1 MASNDGNIAC
11 ADYTSIQ
18 VFAQDVWA
26 DNASNKQYI
35 ARAEAAKAVL
45 QEQTAE
51 LIPLTDP
58 DKDLTVKIQWID
70 MCANTVENLDPDCDF
85 VGAEG
90 EITCEEKE
98 ITEAKQSVYSITE
111 NKFRGSTAD
120 IQMMIAKGWLTA
132 KKKLDEE
139 IAKSVIAKINGF
151 VGVNEYGGA
160 PGQVSGTDTF
170 IPPANWGPEIM
181 AYFAQ
186 AAIINSSSDV
196 YILDGDN
203 LFRQTWLAQ
212 FNAMN
217 PNEQSG
223 KALLGTIRTYFD
235 MFNMA
240 AIVGADTMFMID
252 KSAVSL
258 VTKNR
263 YSSAPRNINNGAD
276 RIRFSVPSDNLPGV
290 VYDVVY
296 TTVCLPNEDIQH
308 NWKFIARFDTFLNP
322 TSSCNPTNTGVLSF
336 SCGVAP

>member
-1 MASNDGNIAC
+1 MADGNIAC
-11 ADYTSIQ
+11 ADFTSIQ
-18 VFAQDVWA
+18 VFADQVWA

-35 ARAEAAKAVL
+35 ARCDAAKAIM

-58 DKDLTVKIQWID
+58 EKDLTVKIQWVD
-70 MCANTVENLDPDCDF
+70 MCANTVENLDPLCAF

-90 EITCEEKE
+90 EITCDEKT
-98 ITEAKQSVYSITE
+98 ITVAKQSVYSITE

-132 KKKLDEE
+132 KKLLDEE
-139 IAKSVIAKINGF
+139 IAKDAIAKVNGF
-151 VGVNEYGGA
+151 VGVNEYTGA

-170 IPPANWGPEIM
+170 IPPAHWGPEIM

-186 AAIINSSSDV
+186 VSIINSSADV

-212 FNAMN
+212 F
-217 PNEQSG
+217 
-223 KALLGTIRTYFD
+223 KALNANQKDGAAMLDTIRTYHD
-235 MFNMA
+235 LFNMG
-240 AIVGADTMFMID
+240 AIVGPNELFLID
-252 KSAVSL
+252 RSAVSI

-263 YSSAPRNINNGAD
+263 YSSSPRNIVNGAD
-276 RIRFSVPSDNLPGV
+276 RIRFSVPSDNLQGV

-296 TTVCLPNEDIQH
+296 TTECLANEDIRH

-322 TSSCNPTNTGVLSF
+322 TSACNATNTGVLSF
-336 SCGVAP
+336 TCGVAP